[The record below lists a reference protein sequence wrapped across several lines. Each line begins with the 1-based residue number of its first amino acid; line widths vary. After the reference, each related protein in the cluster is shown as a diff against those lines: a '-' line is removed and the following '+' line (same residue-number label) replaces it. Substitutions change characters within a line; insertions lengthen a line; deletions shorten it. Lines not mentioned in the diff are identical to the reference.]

1 MSFKNQLIAGFLGFT
16 LLFLLTVFPFNTH
29 YFNRKENI
37 LNAVNYLDSY
47 YLDLVHTWQ
56 TQSEFINYETR
67 NSKFFET
74 HRSKYLDN
82 LKIKEDS
89 LDFKFR
95 RLLHICKENDFE
107 VDGLLLSIQSKLMA
121 QDDYFG
127 QMISAIEQRGFKDYG
142 IEGQMRNNVHLLEK
156 YPELD
161 QLKVLSL
168 RRHEKDYMIRN
179 DSNYVVKLNELV
191 KTTQDEVKNNH
202 LLNRAT
208 KDTLLILLTNY
219 KSCFN
224 NLVAVDL
231 EIGIRNKTGY
241 MAQIDKKKNEIESL
255 LVQTQQLVSNKKNTL
270 FRNIQFIYL
279 IGLLILIL
287 ISVLTSW
294 YISKLITK
302 PLLLL
307 TASIKELVWNN
318 FEKPLNIKIR
328 NPQKEINILVSEFNN
343 MVEKLNQKESDRQ
356 VAHND
361 FLESERKYKDLANL
375 LPQSIFEVDTN
386 GFLSYVNENWK
397 DQLLY
402 SETDINQGIKLN
414 DTISTNTKR
423 SSSTDEDNEHDI
435 KVIRKDGS
443 TFNAMIFTSKIIRE
457 GEIVGERGV
466 IVDISERIRYIK
478 ELRKEKA
485 KAEESDKLKSA
496 FLANMS
502 HEIRTPMNAIIGFS
516 EMLKDTELS
525 QADRDEFI
533 SIINANGESLLKLIE
548 EIVDIAKIESGHIGI
563 KMADTNLHKIAS
575 ELQLS
580 IKEIK
585 KQNHKQNVKLI
596 NLNENDLV
604 DEIILTDQQRLRQV
618 LLNLLTNAVK
628 FTNEGFIRYGFTV
641 SPDKREVIF
650 SVQDTGIGIPKN
662 KQEIIFERF
671 RKANENQER
680 LYPGTGL
687 GLYITKTILKMLRG
701 KIWMDSTPGVGSSF
715 YFSIPYERGN
725 SKPCIE
731 ITVPMQDQIN
741 ISGLKILVAEDIE
754 SNFLLIKTILK
765 SYNVQLVW
773 VQNGIE
779 AVDFFLKNNTADLIL
794 MDIGMPIMNGYE
806 ATQQIKLIR
815 SEIPIIMQTAHAMTG
830 EKEKCMDFGADDYIS
845 KPLKQHELVHK
856 INQLMQTKT
865 EMKNDNLVETVSS
878 KKILQH
884 DDFKIL
890 TVGWV

>member
-16 LLFLLTVFPFNTH
+16 LLFLLTVFPISTH

-47 YLDLVHTWQ
+47 YLDLARTWQ
-56 TQSEFINYETR
+56 TQSDFINYETR

-74 HRSKYLDN
+74 HRSNYLDN

-95 RLLHICKENDFE
+95 RLLHVCKENDFE
-107 VDGLLLSIQSKLMA
+107 VEGLLLSIQNKLLA
-121 QDDYFG
+121 QNDYFR
-127 QMISAIEQRGFKDYG
+127 QMVSAIERRGFKDFG

-179 DSNYVVKLNELV
+179 DSSYVVKLNELV
-191 KTTQDEVKNNH
+191 KITQDEVKNNN
-202 LLNRAT
+202 LLNRST

-224 NLVAVDL
+224 NLVAADL

-241 MAQIDKKKNEIESL
+241 MAQIDEKKDEIESL

-270 FRNIQFIYL
+270 FSNIKLIYL
-279 IGLLILIL
+279 IGLSILVL
-287 ISVLTSW
+287 ISISTSW

-302 PLLLL
+302 PLSLL
-307 TASIKELVWNN
+307 TASIKELVLCN

-328 NPQKEINILVSEFNN
+328 NSQKEINILISEFNN

-375 LPQSIFEVDTN
+375 LPQSIFEADTN
-386 GFLSYVNENWK
+386 GYLSYVNENWK

-402 SETDINQGIKLN
+402 SDADINQGIRLN
-414 DTISTNTKR
+414 DTIATNTKKCH
-423 SSSTDEDNEHDI
+423 SDDEDNEHDI

-443 TFNAMIFTSKIIRE
+443 TFNAMIFTSKIIRK
-457 GEIVGERGV
+457 GEPVGERGV
-466 IVDISERIRYIK
+466 IIDISERIRYIK

-516 EMLKDTELS
+516 EMLKDPELS
-525 QADRDEFI
+525 QTDRDEFI
-533 SIINANGESLLKLIE
+533 SIINANSESLLRLIE
-548 EIVDIAKIESGHIGI
+548 EIVDIAKIESGNISI
-563 KMADTNLHKIAS
+563 KMADTNLHKMAS

-580 IKEIK
+580 LKEIK
-585 KQNHKQNVKLI
+585 KQSHKQNVKLI

-604 DEIILTDQQRLRQV
+604 DEIIVTDQQRLRQA
-618 LLNLLTNAVK
+618 LHNLLTNAIK
-628 FTNEGFIRYGFTV
+628 FTNKGFVRYGFTV
-641 SPDKREVIF
+641 SPDTGEVIF
-650 SVQDTGIGIPKN
+650 SVQDTGIGIPQN
-662 KQEIIFERF
+662 KQKIIFERF

-680 LYPGTGL
+680 LYSGTGL

-701 KIWMDSTPGVGSSF
+701 RIWLDSTVGVGSNF
-715 YFSIPYERGN
+715 YFSIPYERSN
-725 SKPCIE
+725 TEPCNGTAI
-731 ITVPMQDQIN
+731 PMQDQIN

-754 SNFLLIKTILK
+754 SNFKLIKTILK
-765 SYNVQLVW
+765 SYDMQFCW

-779 AVDFFLKNNTADLIL
+779 AVDFFLDNNTADLIL
-794 MDIGMPIMNGYE
+794 MDVGMPIMNGYE

-815 SEIPIIMQTAHAMTG
+815 PEIPIIMQTAHAMTG
-830 EKEKCMDFGADDYIS
+830 EKEKCLDFGADDYIS
-845 KPLKQHELVHK
+845 KPLKQSELVYK
-856 INQLMQTKT
+856 INQLIRRKT
-865 EMKNDNLVETVSS
+865 ELKDLNSGEIVL
-878 KKILQH
+878 
-884 DDFKIL
+884 
-890 TVGWV
+890 